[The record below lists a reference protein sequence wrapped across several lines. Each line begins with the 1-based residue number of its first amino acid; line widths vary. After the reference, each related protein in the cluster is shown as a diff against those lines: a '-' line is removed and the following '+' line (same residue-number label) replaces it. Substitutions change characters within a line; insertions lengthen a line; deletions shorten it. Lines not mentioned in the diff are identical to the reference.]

1 MFPHDGGGVSIAIRL
16 CAACPVR
23 AQCLEY
29 ALAHR
34 IDDGIWGGSS
44 ERERRRILQQR
55 RHRPAVTSFAAD
67 QVAEQ
72 TAADRYR

>member
-1 MFPHDGGGVSIAIRL
+1 MFPHDGGGVSVAICL
-16 CAACPVR
+16 CAVCPVR

-34 IDDGIWGGSS
+34 IDDGVWGGAS

-55 RHRPAVTSFAAD
+55 RRHPAVTSFA
-67 QVAEQ
+67 AEQ